1 MKQIS
6 MVVVP
11 GPKPGI
17 ALLVHFYIL
26 LQNFICK
33 FGCISSPTVKES
45 TVLKSPANNSTIMLF
60 YEVIST
66 APLVGL
72 FLSHGVLTPS
82 YSSG

>member
-33 FGCISSPTVKES
+33 FGCISSYAYGKGVDRPQQ
-45 TVLKSPANNSTIMLF
+45 NNSTIMLC

-66 APLVGL
+66 PPLVGL

-82 YSSG
+82 YSSS